1 MGYLAGICD
10 DLLEAFFPDEFKHAS
25 TALAVDWTD
34 AGTFS
39 LAWLMSSSRVC
50 SRSKVSFPSVA

>member
-1 MGYLAGICD
+1 LAKDAPDGLPSGALICD
-10 DLLEAFFPDEFKHAS
+10 DLQEASIPGEFKHAS

-39 LAWLMSSSRVC
+39 WA
-50 SRSKVSFPSVA
+50 